1 MIRSLRVGSG
11 FQVRPTPVAST
22 GLTRAVAVALAFGC
36 LSICVIVL
44 LTALSIG
51 VATAMPL

>member
-22 GLTRAVAVALAFGC
+22 DLTRAVAVALAFGC